1 MTEALEN
8 QVKSKVSIKVNV
20 FCYLFFFFFPE
31 IEVYTVVE
39 FGYGNV
45 RGDSF

>member
-1 MTEALEN
+1 MTEALET
-8 QVKSKVSIKVNV
+8 QVKSKVTIKVI
-20 FCYLFFFFFPE
+20 FFLSE

-45 RGDSF
+45 IGDWF

>member
-20 FCYLFFFFFPE
+20 FCYLFFFFPE

>member
-1 MTEALEN
+1 MTEALES
-8 QVKSKVSIKVNV
+8 QVKSKVTIKVI
-20 FCYLFFFFFPE
+20 FFFFSE

-45 RGDSF
+45 IGDWF